1 MASSSPSKS
10 ATATASLDVVLQWNL
25 DLDLSDTSLTGIY
38 PIQEVA
44 LPGDWALKIG
54 ATAEAVT
61 FTVQHGNVPDETF
74 GHDIV
79 RSFHL
84 YWLGGFLSSPLDSSE
99 ATVECMPQGGSES
112 FSTHLNRDTLNRV
125 ATASAGTFL
134 PASHRKYRVK
144 AQLLV
149 KKPLVRST
157 ASAPETLVQRL
168 RAVNLTPLPHD
179 VRLFFPLVGA
189 KGAELWTSSTL
200 LSSSSPYLETLLE
213 SDFAESVSKRI
224 KGEQDEAAESVALRE
239 TTTTTKNYEDSDDES
254 DALTSRT
261 RAPRVHDPKSGPD
274 FPFRQI
280 NIVDTAY
287 TTYRAVLL
295 YLQTHHIAFA
305 PLSSVCAPLDP
316 SAPMTRLERLSSSA
330 DLDPSAPFPV
340 SPKSAYRLAHLL
352 ELSDLEERCLHAL
365 RRSLTVASAPH
376 ELFDDASVCF
386 PGWRGVVLKFV
397 LRNWDAVTASESW
410 RSLDERIERDEIRG
424 AGPILREVMKAKLF
438 TSKA

>member
-10 ATATASLDVVLQWNL
+10 ATATASLDVVLHRNL

-44 LPGDWALKIG
+44 LP
-54 ATAEAVT
+54 AEAVT

-84 YWLGGFLSSPLDSSE
+84 YWLVGSTSHALDSSE
-99 ATVECMPQGGSES
+99 ATVTYMPQGGSES
-112 FSTHLNRDTLNRV
+112 FSTHRNRTTLNSV
-125 ATASAGTFL
+125 SAL
-134 PASHRKYRVK
+134 LVPSHRKYRVK
-144 AQLLV
+144 VQILV
-149 KKPLVRST
+149 KKPLVRSIPT
-157 ASAPETLVQRL
+157 
-168 RAVNLTPLPHD
+168 VNLTPLPHD

-189 KGAELWTSSTL
+189 KGAELWTNSTL
-200 LSSSSPYLETLLE
+200 LSSSSPYLKALLE

-224 KGEQDEAAESVALRE
+224 KGDPDAAMEDESRVASVG
-239 TTTTTKNYEDSDDES
+239 TKDYEDSDDET
-254 DALTSRT
+254 DALMSRT
-261 RAPRVHDPKSGPD
+261 RAPRVYGPKDGPD
-274 FPFRQI
+274 FPCRQI

-287 TTYRAVLL
+287 TTYRAILL

-330 DLDPSAPFPV
+330 DLDPSVPFPV

-352 ELSDLEERCLHAL
+352 ELNNLEERCLHAL

-424 AGPILREVMKAKLF
+424 AGPILPEVMKAKLF